1 MDYKFDAKNLE
12 VLGVYNEKYPHAPQL
27 TKYNTPISLKENY
40 LRMFKGEK
48 PLWMAAHT
56 DNLYLGP
63 KCVPDI
69 NARGIAGSL
78 NAEPVDRDTIG
89 GKDMFGAEWVFVP
102 AVSGSMPKP
111 GVVLCPDIENWED
124 YITIPDVDSWDWAG
138 DAERNKDFISQGLAT
153 SFTIHNGLFERL
165 GAVCEMQNALLALID
180 EDQKPA
186 VHRFFDQVTTVYE
199 KIIVNA
205 KKWFDVDFIWF
216 HDDWGTQINSM
227 FSLDTCREMILPY
240 LKRVVDCAHAN
251 GMFLELHSCGKIESL
266 VPAMIEAGVDAW
278 RGQRV
283 NDKDMLAKKYGDK
296 LAFGIEPTKL
306 PMNTEDMEQLKKDCR
321 EFVEKYASC
330 RGVYCSMA
338 GVPPKARDFIYE
350 ISLEYMNS

>member
-102 AVSGSMPKP
+102 AVSGYMPKP

-165 GAVCEMQNALLALID
+165 GAVCEMQNALLALIGALLIA
-180 EDQKPA
+180 A
-186 VHRFFDQVTTVYE
+186 VCLLPLPRKIQRTCEALEWRCGDNEYSVKRTVT
-199 KIIVNA
+199 I
-205 KKWFDVDFIWF
+205 D
-216 HDDWGTQINSM
+216 
-227 FSLDTCREMILPY
+227 
-240 LKRVVDCAHAN
+240 
-251 GMFLELHSCGKIESL
+251 
-266 VPAMIEAGVDAW
+266 
-278 RGQRV
+278 
-283 NDKDMLAKKYGDK
+283 
-296 LAFGIEPTKL
+296 
-306 PMNTEDMEQLKKDCR
+306 
-321 EFVEKYASC
+321 
-330 RGVYCSMA
+330 GVYYDYLFKDDQFKGKFIVEGYPFTSQASAYGYFIANHYGSMWHLDA
-338 GVPPKARDFIYE
+338 HNLPDKSLGSLLMRPNGKEFCVLIHEDGGWNGDDGLMLTGPATSREEAVKLTNKLSRKYSRDWLGVRAFE
-350 ISLEYMNS
+350 